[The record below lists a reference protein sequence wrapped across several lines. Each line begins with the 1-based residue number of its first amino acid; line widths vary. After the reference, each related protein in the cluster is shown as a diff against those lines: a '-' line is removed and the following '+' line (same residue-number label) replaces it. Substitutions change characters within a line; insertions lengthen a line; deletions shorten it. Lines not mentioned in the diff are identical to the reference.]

1 MKVILRDDVE
11 KLGTAGN
18 IVNVADGY
26 ARNYLF
32 PRNLAVPASK
42 GNVRSIDEIKK
53 QKQFRENKKK
63 KEAQRQKDRLE
74 KLSLTAEVQTGE
86 EDKVFGSV
94 TAANIATLL
103 EKQGFDID
111 RRKIMLEEP
120 LKALGVYTIEIKL
133 ATDVTASVKLWV
145 VKKEE
150 EEPPPQSL

>member
-18 IVNVADGY
+18 IINVADGY
-26 ARNYLF
+26 ARNFLF

-53 QKQFRENKKK
+53 QKQFRENKRKK
-63 KEAQRQKDRLE
+63 DAQRLKDKLE

-94 TAANIATLL
+94 TAANIASLL
-103 EKQGFDID
+103 EKQGVEID
-111 RRKIMLEEP
+111 RRKIVLEEP
-120 LKALGVYTIEIKL
+120 LKALGVYNIEIKL
-133 ATDVTASVKLWV
+133 APEVVAGVKLWI

-150 EEPPPQSL
+150 QVES

>member
-1 MKVILRDDVE
+1 MKVILRDDIE
-11 KLGTAGN
+11 KLGIAGN
-18 IVNVADGY
+18 IINVADGY

-32 PRNLAVPASK
+32 PRNLAVPATK

-53 QKQFRENKKK
+53 QKQFRENKRK
-63 KEAQRQKDRLE
+63 KEAQRLKDKLE

-94 TAANIATLL
+94 TASNIASLL
-103 EKQGFDID
+103 EGQGFEID

-133 ATDVTASVKLWV
+133 APDVTASVKLWV

-150 EEPPPQSL
+150 ETEQP

>member
-11 KLGTAGN
+11 KLGNAGQV
-18 IVNVADGY
+18 IAVADGF
-26 ARNYLF
+26 ARNFLF
-32 PRNLAVPASK
+32 PRNLAVPATK

-53 QKQFRENKKK
+53 QKKLREDKKRRDAEK
-63 KEAQRQKDRLE
+63 QKDKLE

-94 TAANIATLL
+94 TSANIASLL
-103 EKQGFDID
+103 QHQGFEID

-120 LKALGVYTIEIKL
+120 LKALGVYTIDIKL
-133 ATDVTASVKLWV
+133 ASDVTAHVKLWI

-150 EEPPPQSL
+150 QV

>member
-150 EEPPPQSL
+150 EEQPPQAL

>member
-26 ARNYLF
+26 ARNFLF
-32 PRNLAVPASK
+32 PRNLAVPATK

-94 TAANIATLL
+94 TAANIASLL
-103 EKQGFDID
+103 EKQGFEID
-111 RRKIMLEEP
+111 RRKINLEEP

-133 ATDVTASVKLWV
+133 APDVVAGVKLWV

-150 EEPPPQSL
+150 QVES

>member
-18 IVNVADGY
+18 VVTVADGY
-26 ARNYLF
+26 ARNFLF
-32 PRNLAVPASK
+32 PRNLAVPATK
-42 GNVRSIDEIKK
+42 GSVKAIDEIRK
-53 QKQFRENKKK
+53 QKQFRENKNRR
-63 KEAQRQKDRLE
+63 EAEKLKDKLE

-103 EKQGFDID
+103 EKQGFEID

-145 VKKEE
+145 VKREE
-150 EEPPPQSL
+150 QS

>member
-11 KLGTAGN
+11 KLGTTGN
-18 IVNVADGY
+18 IVTVADGY
-26 ARNYLF
+26 ARNFLF
-32 PRNLAVPASK
+32 PRNLAVPATK

-63 KEAQRQKDRLE
+63 KDAQRLKDRLE

-103 EKQGFDID
+103 EKQEFAID

-133 ATDVTASVKLWV
+133 APDVVASVKLWV

-150 EEPPPQSL
+150 PEQS

>member
-1 MKVILRDDVE
+1 MKVILKDDVE

-18 IVNVADGY
+18 IVTVADGY
-26 ARNYLF
+26 ARNFLF
-32 PRNLAVPASK
+32 PRNLAVPATK
-42 GNVRSIDEIKK
+42 GNTRSIEEFRQ
-53 QKQFRENKKK
+53 QKQTRENKRRR
-63 KEAQRQKDRLE
+63 EAEKQKDKLE

-103 EKQGFDID
+103 EQHGFEVD
-111 RRKIMLEEP
+111 RRQIMLEEP

-133 ATDVTASVKLWV
+133 APDVVAGVKLWV

-150 EEPPPQSL
+150 EQA

>member
-18 IVNVADGY
+18 VVTVADGY
-26 ARNYLF
+26 ARNFLF
-32 PRNLAVPASK
+32 PRNLAVPATK

-103 EKQGFDID
+103 EKQGFEID
-111 RRKIMLEEP
+111 RRKIILEEP

-133 ATDVTASVKLWV
+133 APDVVAGVKLWV

-150 EEPPPQSL
+150 PVQS

>member
-11 KLGTAGN
+11 KLGNAGE
-18 IVNVADGY
+18 VVAVADGF

-32 PRNLAVPASK
+32 PKNLAVPATK

-53 QKQFRENKKK
+53 QKKLREDKKRR
-63 KEAQRQKDRLE
+63 EAEKIKDKLE

-103 EKQGFDID
+103 EKQGFELD

-133 ATDVTASVKLWV
+133 AHDVTAQVKLWV

-150 EEPPPQSL
+150 QA